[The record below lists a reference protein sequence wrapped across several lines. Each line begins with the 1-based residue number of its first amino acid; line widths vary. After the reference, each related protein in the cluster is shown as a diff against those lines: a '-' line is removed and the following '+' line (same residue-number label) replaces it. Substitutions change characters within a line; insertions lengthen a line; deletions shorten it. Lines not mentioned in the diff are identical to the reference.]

1 MGVHSNAGFMSKK
14 VDGVILGMRAFL
26 KEPQQ
31 MSNADYKVVPLPWNE
46 KLFTSP
52 VLKPR
57 KKLKIG
63 YYTDDGFFPL
73 TPACKR
79 AVEVAIE
86 TLDAQGCEV
95 VFFRP
100 PHIENMIDFFISHML
115 ADEGVNSLELWKGE
129 ILDQAI
135 EVNNLVYKTP
145 RLLKWCL
152 LLPLFSFFSKMMVKM
167 TMLSLRAPSR

>member
-1 MGVHSNAGFMSKK
+1 MSKK

-52 VLKPR
+52 VPKPR

-86 TLDAQGCEV
+86 ALDAQGCEI
-95 VFFRP
+95 VFFKP
-100 PHIENMIDFFISHML
+100 PHLENMIDFFISHML
-115 ADEGVNSLELWKGE
+115 ADEGVNSLEIWKGE

-145 RLLKWCL
+145 RIFKWCL
-152 LLPLFSFFSKMMVKM
+152 LLPLFAMFSKMMVKM
-167 TMLSLRAPSR
+167 NLLALRAPTR